1 MLVPNPSSVA
11 KAQIGNRDFDLVS
24 LRRQKLPSL
33 SSFLLQVSEL
43 SERQSVGSF
52 EISSSSED
60 DFEEECDDE
69 RDQEYTIYSV
79 LPKRHQLEVVNKL
92 DAKSQSSSSTGG
104 LVEGLNMRPKKR
116 GEVSEGKGGVAITSV
131 PQSCTVH
138 EGKILNL
145 SCTVVGPKYTGK
157 PAR

>member
-1 MLVPNPSSVA
+1 MV
-11 KAQIGNRDFDLVS
+11 R
-24 LRRQKLPSL
+24 SL
-33 SSFLLQVSEL
+33 SHNRFQVSEL

-60 DFEEECDDE
+60 DFEDGDGLEDDE

-79 LPKRHQLEVVNKL
+79 LPNRQLEVVNKL
-92 DAKSQSSSSTGG
+92 DKKSQPSSTRPGG
-104 LVEGLNMRPKKR
+104 LEGLNVRPKKR

>member
-1 MLVPNPSSVA
+1 MV
-11 KAQIGNRDFDLVS
+11 RS
-24 LRRQKLPSL
+24 L
-33 SSFLLQVSEL
+33 FYNCFQVSEL

-60 DFEEECDDE
+60 DFEEEGEDE

-79 LPKRHQLEVVNKL
+79 LPNRQLEVVNKL
-92 DAKSQSSSSTGG
+92 AAKSEPSSNRSGG
-104 LVEGLNMRPKKR
+104 LEGLNMRPALVEGR
-116 GEVSEGKGGVAITSV
+116 TGGGEVVITSG

-145 SCTVVGPKYTGK
+145 TCTVAGPKYTGIHPGLGAVLVYK
-157 PAR
+157 